1 MKRQLLTLTLSI
13 LAANAFALPAAEQ
26 HLTAESRSSAVEIAQ
41 PLKTVAEGGSDRLIE
56 QSGRV
61 AEGGSD
67 RLIEQSGRVQGG
79 SDRLIEQSG
88 RVAKVVRI
96 ASSNSPAAWPKVV
109 RIAWLQSAT

>member
-67 RLIEQSGRVQGG
+67 RLIEQSGRVAEGG

-88 RVAKVVRI
+88 RVAEGGSDRLVAISHV
-96 ASSNSPAAWPKVV
+96 S
-109 RIAWLQSAT
+109 